1 MWKGG
6 IRRGQTQKTPPAAP
20 STVRLGG
27 ATERNRWEAGAGSGQ
42 RARRGSRGAAAKG
55 TRLATAQGW
64 ARVPGLVGADR
75 ARRARGRS
83 AGEGLRRASLTWGEG
98 TRIAPGELAQRAPS
112 RDAANPCLK
121 KLRSTGCDSWS
132 ALASRRPGSTAC
144 RRKSPDLDPG
154 RTRNLATGSSRDS
167 AAPSGVGSPPLEPSR
182 GRCRAPAPIL
192 LPRRGAPEAVCL
204 ALSRPSGSR
213 GWDRSPRFSWA
224 PDGSY
229 TRILPSYKAVR

>member
-1 MWKGG
+1 M
-6 IRRGQTQKTPPAAP
+6 
-20 STVRLGG
+20 RLGG
-27 ATERNRWEAGAGSGQ
+27 ATERYRWEAGAGSGQ

-64 ARVPGLVGADR
+64 TRVPGLVGADR

-83 AGEGLRRASLTWGEG
+83 AGEGLRRASLTWGDG
-98 TRIAPGELAQRAPS
+98 PRIAPEDLAQRAPS
-112 RDAANPCLK
+112 CDDANPCPK
-121 KLRSTGCDSWS
+121 KLQSDRCDFQS
-132 ALASRRPGSTAC
+132 ALASRRPGSAAC

-204 ALSRPSGSR
+204 ALSRPSR
-213 GWDRSPRFSWA
+213 LKRSPRFSIKKSRKRW
-224 PDGSY
+224 
-229 TRILPSYKAVR
+229 RLQRVLPS